1 MSMLTLINSSGL
13 LDVTSLPTA
22 TDAILFGVKTMFI
35 VAGFVYLLFAALVSR
50 QINIM
55 SKALETT
62 ASVHIKLLGM
72 LHFIVSV
79 IALIYFFI
87 VL

>member
-22 TDAILFGVKTMFI
+22 TEAILFSVKTMFV
-35 VAGFVYLLFAALVSR
+35 VAGIVYLLFALLVSR

-55 SKALETT
+55 SKTLETT

-72 LHFIVSV
+72 LHFVASV
-79 IALIYFFI
+79 VALIYFFI

>member
-13 LDVTSLPTA
+13 LDVSALPTA
-22 TDAILFGVKTMFI
+22 TEAILFGVKTMFI
-35 VAGFVYLLFAALVSR
+35 VAGIVYLLFAILVSR

-55 SKALETT
+55 SKTLETT

-72 LHFIVSV
+72 LHLIASV
-79 IALIYFFI
+79 VALIYFFI